1 MNTKYHTV
9 SHCYHHNI
17 PLRSPPIMNS
27 RVYQHRSNA
36 ANETRFSHI
45 DTHGHARS
53 PQFVSPMPGNQSDA
67 RNGDTATL
75 ASSSSASTS
84 SSSAA
89 RNNAAFETSDAASA
103 TSSYNAS
110 FIVQQQQ
117 QHHQYQYH
125 GRAQQQQRR
134 ASPSLQSLSSLSC
147 SEDSSCTGLMMLY
160 ANTSVNTSNV
170 TVTPS
175 TAREQMYRNTHPF
188 VSLEAD
194 SKHRGYMNIN
204 STNAT
209 PTRTNRTTTTPS
221 ALPEVPVLLDT
232 FQHNSNSK
240 YNCIPPKSII
250 APSFTR
256 HEKNTTKS
264 NSNGNG
270 NGNALSDLLLEM
282 SSSSWDSSATSSN
295 SAIANANSG
304 ANDYSNHDHDT
315 LSVASGLVSL
325 KMNTRNDITIANVHG
340 TIDSHSH
347 THATSRTS
355 TPGSVPLKKRRVV
368 GYGEDHVPSFM
379 MMDRFRSPIRSHL
392 VSVSASRSTPV
403 SVSTPAKASIATSPI
418 RPRTLAL
425 PSDNGNVNS
434 LHQFVRSSLLEIF
447 QVKNK
452 NKNGSTTTKQSKQ
465 QSNLFPK
472 RVGLCCVYCKNIP
485 KNEQSTHAI
494 IFPKNVQGMYRA
506 VCGFQR
512 IHFKNCAS
520 VPQEVRDHYEFLKSS
535 DKTRGKTKFWETS
548 AKAIGLRDSVCEGG
562 KAGIVFSSQSSPV

>member
-1 MNTKYHTV
+1 
-9 SHCYHHNI
+9 
-17 PLRSPPIMNS
+17 MNS

-53 PQFVSPMPGNQSDA
+53 PQFVSPMQGNQSDA

-89 RNNAAFETSDAASA
+89 RNNAAFETSDAAST

-204 STNAT
+204 ATNAT

-270 NGNALSDLLLEM
+270 NGNGNGNALSDLLLEM

-304 ANDYSNHDHDT
+304 ANNYSNHDHDT

-325 KMNTRNDITIANVHG
+325 KMNSKSVNIEHYRAASHGYDHQDANNYPGYQRTTHGNAREISTHEKLHQGPSIVKNNDSSAASFPQHIVATPRRKASHVTTRNDITIANVHG

-347 THATSRTS
+347 TAILMLL
-355 TPGSVPLKKRRVV
+355 V
-368 GYGEDHVPSFM
+368 E
-379 MMDRFRSPIRSHL
+379 HL
-392 VSVSASRSTPV
+392 HLAVSLSKSAVWLDMERIT
-403 SVSTPAKASIATSPI
+403 
-418 RPRTLAL
+418 
-425 PSDNGNVNS
+425 
-434 LHQFVRSSLLEIF
+434 SLL
-447 QVKNK
+447 
-452 NKNGSTTTKQSKQ
+452 S
-465 QSNLFPK
+465 
-472 RVGLCCVYCKNIP
+472 
-485 KNEQSTHAI
+485 
-494 IFPKNVQGMYRA
+494 
-506 VCGFQR
+506 
-512 IHFKNCAS
+512 
-520 VPQEVRDHYEFLKSS
+520 
-535 DKTRGKTKFWETS
+535 
-548 AKAIGLRDSVCEGG
+548 
-562 KAGIVFSSQSSPV
+562 

>member
-53 PQFVSPMPGNQSDA
+53 PQFVSPMQGNQSDA

-204 STNAT
+204 ATNAT

-270 NGNALSDLLLEM
+270 NGNGNGNALSDLLLEM

-325 KMNTRNDITIANVHG
+325 KMNSKSVNIEHYRAASHGYDHQDANNYPGYQRTTHGNAREISTHEKLHQGPSIVKNNDSSAASFPNTLSLPPEEKLPTSLRATISLLRMCMV
-340 TIDSHSH
+340 
-347 THATSRTS
+347 
-355 TPGSVPLKKRRVV
+355 L
-368 GYGEDHVPSFM
+368 
-379 MMDRFRSPIRSHL
+379 
-392 VSVSASRSTPV
+392 
-403 SVSTPAKASIATSPI
+403 SIAI
-418 RPRTLAL
+418 AIL
-425 PSDNGNVNS
+425 PYS
-434 LHQFVRSSLLEIF
+434 
-447 QVKNK
+447 
-452 NKNGSTTTKQSKQ
+452 
-465 QSNLFPK
+465 
-472 RVGLCCVYCKNIP
+472 CY
-485 KNEQSTHAI
+485 
-494 IFPKNVQGMYRA
+494 
-506 VCGFQR
+506 
-512 IHFKNCAS
+512 
-520 VPQEVRDHYEFLKSS
+520 
-535 DKTRGKTKFWETS
+535 
-548 AKAIGLRDSVCEGG
+548 
-562 KAGIVFSSQSSPV
+562 